1 MNDFSKEL
9 SFKTSRS
16 GGAGGQNVNKV
27 ETAVTAM
34 WKVSETNFFSQEQI
48 EKILEKLN
56 NRINNDGILQLTST
70 EARTQFENKA
80 IAIERILN
88 VVNASVVVQKPRKK
102 TKPRKSQIEKRL
114 TAKKILS
121 EKKDNRRFR
130 Y

>member
-1 MNDFSKEL
+1 MIDFSKEL

-27 ETAVTAM
+27 ETAVTVM
-34 WKVSETNFFSQEQI
+34 WKVADTKLFSEDEVLL
-48 EKILEKLN
+48 ILEKLK

-70 EARTQFENKA
+70 EARSQLENKA
-80 IAIERILN
+80 IAIDRILN
-88 VVNASVVVQKPRKK
+88 IVNVSIIVQKPRKK

-121 EKKDNRRFR
+121 DKKDNRRFR

>member
-1 MNDFSKEL
+1 MTDFSKEL

-27 ETAVTAM
+27 ETAVSVM
-34 WKVSETNFFSQEQI
+34 WKVSETRFFSEDEI
-48 EKILEKLN
+48 ELIFEKLK
-56 NRINNDGILQLTST
+56 NRINNDGVLQLTST
-70 EARTQFENKA
+70 EARSQLENKT
-80 IAIERILN
+80 IAIDRILN
-88 VVNASVVVQKPRKK
+88 LVNASIVVQKPRKK

-121 EKKDNRRFR
+121 DKKDNRRFR